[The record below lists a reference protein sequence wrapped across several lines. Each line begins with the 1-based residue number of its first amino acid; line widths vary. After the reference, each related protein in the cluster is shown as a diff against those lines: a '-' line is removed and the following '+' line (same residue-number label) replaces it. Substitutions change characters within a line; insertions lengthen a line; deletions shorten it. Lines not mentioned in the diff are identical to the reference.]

1 MVSQRVHIA
10 MVYLLMITVAA
21 QAQLT
26 SSSDTVRTSMV
37 YLEHSETLSF
47 DEKRL
52 PDAQILKGDV
62 CFRHDS
68 ALMYCDS
75 AYFFDKENSLHAF
88 GHVHLVQGDSIEGFG
103 DMLFY
108 NGNTRMAR
116 LRRHVRLIHQQTT
129 LTTDSLNYD
138 RLRNIAYYFTGGSIR
153 DSLNTLTSQ
162 WGQYTPDSYRALFRG
177 KVELVNP
184 KFTLTADTL
193 CYNTDS
199 HQADL
204 VGPTEIV
211 YEKETTIFST
221 KGWYNTETE
230 LSMLLNR
237 SRIVHND
244 GKTLTGDTIYYD
256 KHAGYG
262 KTIGN
267 IATHDSINH
276 LSLYGQ
282 FCEMWEDGQHGY
294 VTDSAM
300 MIDWSDSLNYTY
312 MHADTLYTEQVPYRV
327 FTLQARDSML
337 VDSVMVYQPADTL
350 WKDTAYRQMRAFYH
364 VRIYREDL
372 QAVCDSMLYHGRDS
386 IITLFGTP
394 ICWNDVNQ
402 ISADK
407 IDIHV
412 LNQTIDHLHGTG
424 NAIAIKQE
432 GENAYDQLGGKDI
445 YAYILDNEVYLIDV
459 QGNAE
464 TIFYPREDDGTFI
477 GVNRTQ
483 SSFVKLY
490 IEDRK
495 IHHVVFTTSSSGV
508 MYPLDQVSDAETR
521 LGTFFWAD
529 AERPRI
535 PGDIFLHPQRT
546 IRPQAGSV
554 SASTE
559 EEEEQTEED
568 QTPRSQKRKNKRK

>member
-1 MVSQRVHIA
+1 
-10 MVYLLMITVAA
+10 MITNRLHIIAA
-21 QAQLT
+21 CLCVGLSTYAAT
-26 SSSDTVRTSMV
+26 DSVRTSMV

-47 DEKRL
+47 DEKRI
-52 PDAQILKGDV
+52 PDAQILRGNV

-103 DMLFY
+103 DVLFY

-116 LRRHVRLIHQQTT
+116 LRKHVRLIHQQTT

-138 RLRNIAYYFTGGSIR
+138 RMRNIAYYFTGGSIR
-153 DSLNTLTSQ
+153 DSLNTLSSR
-162 WGQYTPDSYRALFRG
+162 WGQYTPDNYRALFRG
-177 KVELVNP
+177 KVKLVNP
-184 KFTLTADTL
+184 KFVLNADTL

-211 YEKETTIFST
+211 YEKETTIYSK

-230 LSMLLNR
+230 HSMLLNR
-237 SRIVHND
+237 SRIVHDD

-282 FCEMWEDGQHGY
+282 FCEMWEDGEHGY

-300 MIDWSDSLNYTY
+300 MVDWSDSVNYTY
-312 MHADTLYTEQVPYRV
+312 LHADTLYTEEIPYRTFTLLKQEVDSAAPPQVP
-327 FTLQARDSML
+327 
-337 VDSVMVYQPADTL
+337 DTL
-350 WKDTAYRQMRAFYH
+350 WNDTAFRQVRAFYH
-364 VRIYREDL
+364 VRIYREDM
-372 QAVCDSMLYHGRDS
+372 QAVCDSMRFHGRDS
-386 IITLFGTP
+386 VISLYGEP
-394 ICWNDVNQ
+394 VCWNENNQ
-402 ISADK
+402 LSADV
-407 IDIHV
+407 IDIHFKNDS
-412 LNQTIDHLHGTG
+412 LNRIHGTG

-432 GENAYDQLGGKDI
+432 GRKEFDQLSGKEMM
-445 YAYILDNEVYLIDV
+445 AYIRDNEVYLVDV

-464 TIFYPREDDGTFI
+464 TVFYPREDDGSYV
-477 GVNRTQ
+477 GVNKTQ
-483 SSFVKLY
+483 SSFVKMY
-490 IEDRK
+490 IEERK
-495 IHHVVFTTSSSGV
+495 IHHVVFTTATSGTI
-508 MYPLDQVSDAETR
+508 YPLDQIAEKDTR
-521 LGTFFWAD
+521 LSTFFWAEG
-529 AERPRI
+529 ERPLR
-535 PGDIFLHPQRT
+535 PSDIFLHPART
-546 IRPQAGSV
+546 ERPKQGAI
-554 SASTE
+554 SAVE
-559 EEEEQTEED
+559 EEEEKEEETVV
-568 QTPRSQKRKNKRK
+568 TPRSKKHRK